1 MDMTFSAKTLA
12 IQEHICNESEVHYDI
27 FRHQDNSASCQIDCI
42 GKGFKYQSQSLSLPH
57 THSHTRTKLLHAQS
71 VSDRDDYFSAAG
83 IILKQSGVR
92 STEFFKCHSRQQ
104 DISRLAVLKLCAES
118 CPNSFFETEKTKKKS
133 ERAIQRGSAR
143 VNRAKLT
150 SSFPM
155 LITSFFF

>member
-1 MDMTFSAKTLA
+1 MHCDLF
-12 IQEHICNESEVHYDI
+12 C
-27 FRHQDNSASCQIDCI
+27 HQDNSAFRQIDRI
-42 GKGFKYQSQSLSLPH
+42 GNDFKYQSQSHSLSPTH
-57 THSHTRTKLLHAQS
+57 THTKRS
-71 VSDRDDYFSAAG
+71 VSDRDDDSSAAG

-92 STEFFKCHSRQQ
+92 GAAFFKCHSRQQ
-104 DISRLAVLKLCAES
+104 DISRFAVLKPCAES
-118 CPNSFFETEKTKKKS
+118 CPNCFFETEKTKNKS